1 MPGELGLV
9 WGIWQPQE
17 LRRRVGAS
25 GDVCGSSLGHCAA
38 EHCTGF
44 SAADFWAHMRSRL
57 YQPCSAIA
65 ALSPAC
71 THQGSFPVAGG
82 VSVGEGSP
90 AVGPGGGC
98 LLQAA
103 GGAAGALAHLSE
115 QTQ

>member
-1 MPGELGLV
+1 MV

-44 SAADFWAHMRSRL
+44 NAAGFWAHMRSRL